1 MATINVRRDV
11 TDPFYRYKMERLQS
25 KIEGKGNGIKTV
37 IVNLTSVANS
47 LDRPPACKQPHPLVY
62 SSSNLRVADV
72 IKYFGFELGAQTNT
86 NPADDRWI
94 INGAHDASKLQD
106 YLDGFISKFVLCK
119 KCKNP
124 ETVMEVKNGGIT
136 LDCKAC
142 GQISQVDLRL
152 KLSSFILKNQP
163 KKGKKD
169 KSAKKAERRARKAAG
184 KGGDDDEDASQ
195 NGGSPGDSAS
205 DHGDENGDYGI
216 AAGSDDELTKQIE
229 EGALELDDEPEEK
242 EVQWATDFSADAVKS
257 RAEVLPED
265 LKRAAINPANFQEDG
280 EEGEGG
286 PSVYDE
292 FGKWILDTAAEKG
305 SVDKLDSVEVYVKAK
320 DLGIESKHRTLTV
333 LAQTIFDKN
342 IVKQVDGRA
351 GMLKKMITSEKHE
364 KAFLGGTERFV
375 GIDHPELIPQV
386 SAILIKY
393 YENDL
398 VEEEQLKA
406 WGSKAS
412 KKYVDIK
419 ISKQVRRSAEKFI
432 EWLDQAESDEED
444 EEDSE

>member
-1 MATINVRRDV
+1 
-11 TDPFYRYKMERLQS
+11 MERLQS

-37 IVNLTSVANS
+37 IVNLSSVAQS
-47 LDRPPACKQPHPLVY
+47 LARPPAY
-62 SSSNLRVADV
+62 V

-124 ETVMEVKNGGIT
+124 ETEVNIKDGHII

-142 GQISQVDLRL
+142 GQQSVVDLRL

-169 KSAKKAERRARKAAG
+169 KATKKAERRARKEAG
-184 KGGDDDEDASQ
+184 ANADEESQ

-205 DHGDENGDYGI
+205 DHADE
-216 AAGSDDELTKQIE
+216 AGEVELEANSDDELTRQIN
-229 EGALELDDEPEEK
+229 EGAREIEVEDAK
-242 EVQWATDFSADAVKS
+242 EVQWSIDTSEEAIKA
-257 RAEVLPED
+257 RANDLPDD
-265 LKRAAINPANFQEDG
+265 LKRALVIDDDEDG
-280 EEGEGG
+280 EGG
-286 PSVYDE
+286 SSDYDL
-292 FGKWILDTAAEKG
+292 FGKWILDTAVEKG
-305 SVDKLDSVEVYVKAK
+305 GVDKLDNVEIYLKAQA
-320 DLGIESKHRTLTV
+320 LGVEKKHRTLTV
-333 LAQTIFDKN
+333 LAQTLFDEN
-342 IVKQVDGRA
+342 IVKQIEKRA
-351 GMLKKMITSEKHE
+351 GMIKKMITSERHE

-375 GIDHPELIPQV
+375 GKEKPELIPQV
-386 SAILIKY
+386 SAILLKY

-398 VEEEQLKA
+398 ITEEVLKA

-419 ISKQVRRSAEKFI
+419 TSKSVRKSAEKFM
-432 EWLDQAESDEED
+432 EWLNTAESDEEEESD
-444 EEDSE
+444 EE

>member
-1 MATINVRRDV
+1 MANINIRRDV

-37 IVNLTSVANS
+37 IVNLSSVAQS
-47 LDRPPACKQPHPLVY
+47 LARPPAY
-62 SSSNLRVADV
+62 V

-124 ETVMEVKNGGIT
+124 ETDVHIKDGHIL

-142 GQISQVDLRL
+142 GQRTDVDLRL

-169 KSAKKAERRARKAAG
+169 KATKKAERRARKEAEAN
-184 KGGDDDEDASQ
+184 GDNGSQ
-195 NGGSPGDSAS
+195 DGGSPGDSAS
-205 DHGDENGDYGI
+205 DHADENGDEAL
-216 AAGSDDELTKQIE
+216 AAGSDDEFTRQIN
-229 EGALELDDEPEEK
+229 EGAKELDDAEDVK
-242 EVQWATDFSADAVKS
+242 EVQWSVDTSEEAV
-257 RAEVLPED
+257 RARAKDLPDD
-265 LKRAAINPANFQEDG
+265 LKRALVVEDDEDG
-280 EEGEGG
+280 EG
-286 PSVYDE
+286 SSAYDVL
-292 FGKWILDTAAEKG
+292 GKWVLDTAAEKG
-305 SVDKLDSVEVYVKAK
+305 SVDKVDNVDIYLKAQE
-320 DLGIESKHRTLTV
+320 LGLEKKHRTLTV
-333 LAQTIFDKN
+333 LAQTIFDTK
-342 IVKQVDGRA
+342 IAKQVETRA

-364 KAFLGGTERFV
+364 KAFLGGIERFV
-375 GIDHPELIPQV
+375 GNEKPELIPQV
-386 SAILIKY
+386 SAILLKI

-398 VEEEQLKA
+398 ISEEVLKG

-419 ISKQVRRSAEKFI
+419 TSKSVRKSAETFI
-432 EWLDQAESDEED
+432 TWLNTAESDEE
-444 EEDSE
+444 EEDSDEE